1 MTLQELKQYVKDKR
15 KAKANEWR
23 AQNAIHG
30 RCEPLTD
37 KEYYKYR
44 EIIFNG
50 KNAYKTK
57 IVNNNGFKL

>member
-30 RCEPLTD
+30 RC
-37 KEYYKYR
+37 
-44 EIIFNG
+44 
-50 KNAYKTK
+50 
-57 IVNNNGFKL
+57 